1 MELVSSPQR
10 LILALVIGMCILV
23 YMVLKTKIHTFIAM
37 ILTCIIIGVIGAIP
51 FSNMTDSIAKGFGNT
66 LGNIGIIIGLGVM
79 MGAVFEA
86 SGAAKTMAGT
96 FLKIFGKGKEDISM
110 LLTGF
115 LVSIPIFC
123 DAGFVI
129 LAPLA
134 KSLSKATKKSIILI
148 SGALAGGLVITHT
161 LVPPTPG
168 PVGVAGIFGINLG
181 SFILWGIVVSIPM
194 AIAMLIYFRKIQY
207 KLYQLPA
214 DEDSEEQW
222 VRPNEIIKTVEEISA
237 YNDENLPG
245 VVMSFAPIVI
255 PIILILLNNVSNV
268 ILKDNNSRLIEVIN
282 FLGTPVIAVLIG
294 TLVAIFGLTK
304 NMDKNQTLNFM
315 EEGIKDVGTILLVT
329 GAGGALGAV
338 MSDSG
343 LGNYI
348 ANILANFNI
357 PPVILPIIISTMMRF
372 IQGSGTVSMI
382 TAASIT
388 APVLSGLDVNMIAAA
403 LGCCVGGIFFG
414 FYNDSFFN
422 VVTRT
427 IGIKEAKEQ
436 IKVWSIPTTIAWA
449 VGVVMVILI
458 DLFI

>member
-1 MELVSSPQR
+1 MELVASPQR
-10 LILALVIGMCILV
+10 LLLALGIGMFLLV

-37 ILTCIIIGVIGAIP
+37 ILTCIIIGVIGGIP
-51 FSNMTDSIAKGFGNT
+51 FSNITDSIANGFGNT
-66 LGNIGIIIGLGVM
+66 LGNIGIIIGLGVL

-110 LLTGF
+110 MLTGF

-148 SGALAGGLVITHT
+148 SGSLAGGLVITHT

-168 PVGVAGIFGINLG
+168 PVGVAGIFGVNVG
-181 SFILWGIVVSIPM
+181 SLILWGIVVSIPM
-194 AIAMLIYFRKIQY
+194 CIAMVIYFRKIQY
-207 KLYQLPA
+207 KIYQLPA
-214 DEDSEEQW
+214 DDDSEEQW
-222 VRPNEIIKTVEEISA
+222 VRPKEVIKSVEEVNIDS
-237 YNDENLPG
+237 DENLPS
-245 VVMSFAPIVI
+245 VLMSFSPILI
-255 PIILILLNNVSNV
+255 PIILILANNVSNV
-268 ILKDNNSRLIEVIN
+268 LVKDGGGVFIETIT

-294 TLVAIFGLTK
+294 TLVAVFGLTRDMSK
-304 NMDKNQTLNFM
+304 NETLDFM

-343 LGNYI
+343 LGMYI
-348 ANILANFNI
+348 ANILANSKI
-357 PPVILPIIISTMMRF
+357 PPVLLPIIISTIMRF
-372 IQGSGTVSMI
+372 IQGSGTVAMI

-388 APVLSGLDVNMIAAA
+388 APILSGIDINMVAAA

-427 IGIKEAKEQ
+427 IGIKEGKEQ
-436 IKVWSIPTTIAWA
+436 IKI
-449 VGVVMVILI
+449 
-458 DLFI
+458 